1 MSDVDTVKAKK
12 PSKAK
17 QAKDESLKK
26 KKNAQKEKKVIPRK
40 SESSTRLAALK
51 QKQKE
56 MLDIINSVEM
66 ITPEQQEQYLLAI
79 AMGLVPDRFGLE
91 VSVDTKLKAFNQLQ
105 AMQIQKTK
113 QNNQRSVEDELEQ
126 ATEFIFKVRT
136 NNIYQEQQEGV
147 VENDA
152 STTDIVT
159 DTENC

>member
-1 MSDVDTVKAKK
+1 MSEEVV
-12 PSKAK
+12 
-17 QAKDESLKK
+17 KK
-26 KKNAQKEKKVIPRK
+26 KATTKKQNRDEAIKKRKSTQKEKKTIPRLSEK
-40 SESSTRLAALK
+40 SKKLTLVQ

-56 MLDIINSVEM
+56 MLAIINSVEM

-105 AMQIQKTK
+105 AMQVQKTK